1 MGALETTETDAL
13 ILGIETESDDP
24 YWQALYQE
32 LLKTDL
38 CLFAKDILGLEIG
51 PHLVDWGNLI
61 QDHKRIAINA
71 ARDHSKSTFFS
82 YAYPIWR
89 AWSEPGCEVYL
100 FSATL
105 DGAMEFLDIIVY
117 GRANLKGMMDI
128 PTLTHLIPKTTTKGK
143 NTRLNRTD
151 AQLTN
156 GSRIRAIGYGKKVRG
171 RHPKYIVADDVLND
185 EDMWS
190 ETVRKKNIEYF
201 KSAITNMLTPEG
213 QLVCVGCVTTDTWVP
228 TEFGLRKIGELR
240 PGARVAQTTH
250 DLNLGVHGRLGMQR
264 ATKFWDNGLCA
275 TRLIK
280 MSDGRKLE
288 ASLKHPVWAKTG
300 DGEGWVRMSD
310 LKAGQKL
317 AVRLGTNCYGKGIM
331 GTDDAIKAGR
341 YVHQWSKIPESF
353 MALDKKSTAAFLQGV
368 WERRNRIV
376 FESLSLARD
385 IQTMMDNYGLYS
397 RIERD
402 QNRYALWADDELNG
416 ADNIRWVPIES
427 IESGHAYTVDFV
439 IPGDH
444 SFVSNGLVSHNT
456 PYHASDLWGF
466 LRHNPQYVFKK
477 YPGIIKDK
485 ETGKEKALFPWR
497 WTLKRLHDKR
507 EEIGSVSFTRE
518 ILCEPI
524 SDELSIFPSHL
535 FPPLFD
541 PVLKLQPTLAQIQ
554 ERKWSTYM
562 GVDIA
567 RSASVGADY
576 FVIYTIAKDNHG
588 FHYIVDIDRTKG
600 LPFKTQLEKIAMN
613 ARRYD
618 PGLIFIESNAM
629 QQVYTDEM
637 RRMTDFPVKEFVT
650 LATNKYP
657 LDRGV
662 PGLRIL
668 LENEKI
674 VIPRGDAYSRK
685 MTDTWIEE
693 MSQFG
698 YIDGKLQGIGSHDDC
713 VMSFWFACEAAKAGG
728 FSFAFGDE
736 VDDDEE
742 EDLNEDWESVM
753 LGTEAEREDGDSAFG
768 T

>member
-1 MGALETTETDAL
+1 MGTIATTEVDELLMAL
-13 ILGIETESDDP
+13 DGDQDDP

-51 PHLVDWGNLI
+51 PHLMDWGNLI
-61 QDHKRIAINA
+61 HDHRRIAINA

-89 AWSEPGCEVYL
+89 AWSEPGCEVYI

-105 DGAMEFLDIIVY
+105 DGAMEFLDIIIY
-117 GRANLKGMMDI
+117 GRANLKGMVEI
-128 PTLTHLIPKTTTKGK
+128 PALEHLVPKVAGKGS
-143 NTRLNRTD
+143 RLNRTD
-151 AQLTN
+151 AGLTN
-156 GSRIRAIGYGKKVRG
+156 GSRIRALGYGKKIRG

-201 KSAITNMLTPEG
+201 KSAITNMLTPQG
-213 QLVCVGCVTTDTWVP
+213 QLVCVGCVTVDTWVP
-228 TEFGLRKIGELR
+228 TEFGLRRIGSLHTPR
-240 PGARVAQTTH
+240 HPQTLTEI
-250 DLNLGVHGRLGMQR
+250 NLGVHGRLGMQR

-275 TRLIK
+275 TRRIEL
-280 MSDGRKLE
+280 SDGRTLE

-300 DGEGWVRMSD
+300 DGEGWVRMRD
-310 LKAGQKL
+310 LVVGQL
-317 AVRLGTNCYGKGIM
+317 VAVRLNTQCYGTESM
-331 GTDDAIKAGR
+331 DPSDAEKEGR
-341 YVHQWSKIPESF
+341 FAPQWTTLPDRIF
-353 MALDKKSTAAFLQGV
+353 RLDKPSTAAFLRGLWGRATSV
-368 WERRNRIV
+368 AFRNLKI
-376 FESLSLARD
+376 ARD
-385 IQTMMDNYGLYS
+385 IQTVMGNTGVNTAIFPQDDGTY
-397 RIERD
+397 RVHAKE
-402 QNRYALWADDELNG
+402 ADTTSDTQWSAVET
-416 ADNIRWVPIES
+416 AQS
-427 IESGHAYTVDFV
+427 SAAYTVDFV

-444 SFVSNGLVSHNT
+444 SFVSNGLISHNT
-456 PYHASDLWGF
+456 PYHAADLWGF

-485 ETGKEKALFPWR
+485 ETGHERALFPWR
-497 WTLKRLHDKR
+497 WSLKRLYDKR
-507 EEIGSVSFTRE
+507 EEIGGVSFTRE

-541 PVLKLQPTLAQIQ
+541 PVLKLRPTREEMK
-554 ERKWSTYM
+554 ERGWHTYM

-576 FVIYTIAKDNHG
+576 FVVFTIAVDKEG
-588 FHYIVDIDRTKG
+588 SRYIVDIDRTKG
-600 LPFKTQLEKIAMN
+600 LPFNKQLEKIALN
-613 ARRYD
+613 AEAYD

-629 QQVYTDEM
+629 QQIYTDEM
-637 RRMTDFPVKEFVT
+637 RRLTDLPVKEFVT

-662 PGLRIL
+662 PGIRIL

-674 VIPRGDAYSRK
+674 IIPRGDAYSRK
-685 MTDTWIEE
+685 VTDTWIEE

-698 YIDGKLQGIGSHDDC
+698 YIDGKLQGIGSHDDT
-713 VMSFWFACEAAKAGG
+713 VMAGWFALEAAKMGG

-736 VDDDEE
+736 EGDDEE
-742 EDLNEDWESVM
+742 EEGGEDWESIM
-753 LGTEAEREDGDSAFG
+753 LGTEEERDGDSAFG